1 MRDGWEPELLQVPV
15 QRISHM
21 MPAVQSGCPPK
32 MFPVGRGEEGNS
44 QLWTALAW
52 RAVLSCWAGE
62 ASLLLSAL
70 GPAQSDSKHPALQN
84 RLVLLLLP
92 VLLSVLYLLSEG
104 WTECSLSGQAS
115 LLQLSPV
122 PWLKEGRKE
131 GSLGRGLTPCSCQ
144 HSPKQGQF
152 LGRSQPNP
160 LCNCFQQ
167 KPTALAAAAGWERPL
182 LWWGLGGREAA
193 GEASLWSWCWGLLSP
208 ASYRYFSS
216 ARFSSLPWKQAKL
229 ATLKVAAIASYF
241 TQQFHET
248 LCLHHFL
255 ICLLGSSGW
264 TEGKL
269 CLWSITSKERLQ
281 LFRRELVPC
290 CCMIACGWPADKL
303 STTKFVTRMALLS
316 GAAPSAPPPKK
327 KDICWVTLVL

>member
-32 MFPVGRGEEGNS
+32 MFPVGRGEKGNS

-62 ASLLLSAL
+62 PSLLLSAL
-70 GPAQSDSKHPALQN
+70 GPARSYSKHPALQN
-84 RLVLLLLP
+84 HLVLLLLP
-92 VLLSVLYLLSEG
+92 ALLSVLYLLSEG
-104 WTECSLSGQAS
+104 WTE
-115 LLQLSPV
+115 
-122 PWLKEGRKE
+122 R
-131 GSLGRGLTPCSCQ
+131 
-144 HSPKQGQF
+144 
-152 LGRSQPNP
+152 
-160 LCNCFQQ
+160 
-167 KPTALAAAAGWERPL
+167 
-182 LWWGLGGREAA
+182 REAA

-208 ASYRYFSS
+208 TCYRYFSL
-216 ARFSSLPWKQAKL
+216 ARFSFLPWKQAKL
-229 ATLKVAAIASYF
+229 TTLKVAAIASYF
-241 TQQFHET
+241 MQQFHET
-248 LCLHHFL
+248 WYLHHFM

-264 TEGKL
+264 TEGKQ

-290 CCMIACGWPADKL
+290 CCMIVCGWPADKL
-303 STTKFVTRMALLS
+303 STTNFVTRMALLS
-316 GAAPSAPPPKK
+316 GTAPSAPPPIK